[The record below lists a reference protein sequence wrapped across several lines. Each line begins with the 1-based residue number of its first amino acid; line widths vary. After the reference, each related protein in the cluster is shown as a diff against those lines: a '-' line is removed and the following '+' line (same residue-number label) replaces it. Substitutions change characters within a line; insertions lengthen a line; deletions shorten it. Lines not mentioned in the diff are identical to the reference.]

1 MIKNFI
7 IGLSLIALGVIVV
20 GSLDAARTV
29 APNLA
34 IPNAGSL
41 INEQRAVRQVGWQR
55 ELALSQVGR
64 ARLQPTRMLTLGA
77 KN

>member
-20 GSLDAARTV
+20 GSLDAARTA

-41 INEQRAVRQVGWQR
+41 INEQRAVRQVGGSGCLRFHKWDERGCSRR
-55 ELALSQVGR
+55 EC
-64 ARLQPTRMLTLGA
+64 
-77 KN
+77 

>member
-20 GSLDAARTV
+20 GSLDAARTA
-29 APNLA
+29 APNFA
-34 IPNAGSL
+34 VPNGGSL
-41 INEQRAVRQVGWQR
+41 INEQRALRQVGWQQ

-64 ARLQPTRMLTLGA
+64 ARLQPARMPTLGA